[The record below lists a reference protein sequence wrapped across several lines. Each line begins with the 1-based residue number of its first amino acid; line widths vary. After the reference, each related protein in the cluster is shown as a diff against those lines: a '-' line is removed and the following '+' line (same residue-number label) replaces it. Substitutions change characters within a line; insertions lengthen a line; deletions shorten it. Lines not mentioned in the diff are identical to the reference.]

1 MKWTI
6 IMIITRDAIELNPEF
21 PFLIMEQVLYEKDNQ
36 EDFFHWHS
44 YCEITYIKKGHG
56 YYYVN
61 GRRYE
66 VHEKDLIIFNNVE
79 LHGWQIEDDQ
89 MEVVVMIFPAEFVSM
104 PLTMFDNDYLR
115 PFMSRG
121 SNFRN
126 KIGADEENADQIVD
140 IIQDISRE
148 WKCAGVGYRL
158 MIKSQILR
166 ILTLLIRHYQKCGTG
181 KEESMLLSDK
191 NRSMKRIETAL
202 YYINS
207 HYTEKLSLEKAAA
220 VACMSP
226 AYFSTYFKSVTHY
239 GFSEYVT
246 KLRLKKVK
254 ELEKTTDLN
263 MFQIAMDCG
272 FSNMSNFYRLNKK
285 YGDSLDDKS
294 TTPLQATGHQACNAA
309 EQRGM

>member
-1 MKWTI
+1 
-6 IMIITRDAIELNPEF
+6 MIITRDAIELNPEF
-21 PFLIMEQVLYEKDNQ
+21 PFLIMEQMLYEKDNQ

-44 YCEITYIKKGHG
+44 YCEITYIKNGHG
-56 YYYVN
+56 YYFVN
-61 GRRYE
+61 GRRYA
-66 VHEKDLIIFNNVE
+66 VSEKDLIIFNNVE
-79 LHGWQIEDDQ
+79 LHGWWVEEEQ

-115 PFMSRG
+115 PFMARG

-126 KIGADEENADQIVD
+126 KIGADEENAAEIVA

-148 WKCAGVGYRL
+148 WKSADVGCHL
-158 MIKSQILR
+158 MIKAQVLR
-166 ILTLLIRHYQKCGTG
+166 ILTLLIRHYQKYGTG
-181 KEESMLLSDK
+181 KNEAMLLSDK

-207 HYTEKLSLEKAAA
+207 HFTEKLSLETVAA

-246 KLRLKKVK
+246 KLRLKKAK

-285 YGDSLDDKS
+285 YGDSLDEGK
-294 TTPLQATGHQACNAA
+294 
-309 EQRGM
+309 